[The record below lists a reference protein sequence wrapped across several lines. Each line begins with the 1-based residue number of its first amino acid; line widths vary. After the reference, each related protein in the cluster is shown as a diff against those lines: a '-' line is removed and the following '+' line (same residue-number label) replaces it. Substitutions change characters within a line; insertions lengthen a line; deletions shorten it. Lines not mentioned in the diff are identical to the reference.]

1 MLKELNANEMDL
13 VSGGSETCITVGEI
27 TTCHKIPDAPG
38 NYEPNPHWGAGHG
51 WQATLFNA
59 VDINN
64 DGDLWDE
71 AAVALAVVAAA
82 TGVGAI
88 AATGYAATA
97 LTGASFSAAVGSAGA
112 AYVDSNI
119 P

>member
-13 VSGGSETCITVGEI
+13 VSGGSAVCTGEGEGQQ
-27 TTCHKIPDAPG
+27 CWEIPDSPG
-38 NYEPNPHWGAGHG
+38 LSEPSPHWSTGHG

-71 AAVALAVVAAA
+71 GAVVLAVVAAA

-97 LTGASFSAAVGSAGA
+97 LAGASFSAAVGSAGA
-112 AYVDSNI
+112 AYIDSNI